1 LDKIDLIICQLLL
14 NNSRMSYREIAEKM
28 DLSITAVHNRIQIL
42 VDMGVIRKFT
52 ASLSI
57 IAQNAIHILI
67 YGVSK
72 VISINNV
79 KAKLENHG
87 NIYWL
92 AVAGG
97 NTLYVGAYL
106 RNIAELDALVKFVR
120 ETAEMPEPT
129 VGLTG
134 SPIPAALKNI
144 QIKTALC
151 ELDYKI
157 IRSLKENSRKPISNV
172 ADEVGVSVKTA
183 RRRLDYMRK
192 NFLIQLS
199 IEWYPDESND
209 IISIFHIRFRTE
221 SPPNS
226 ADVILQKY
234 YPRTLFYWSFS
245 NIPGSYVFMIWTP
258 TSKELREIRE
268 SFEQETS
275 IQSVTPNV
283 IYTGYILK
291 SWRDEIP

>member
-1 LDKIDLIICQLLL
+1 MDKIDLIICQLLL

>member
-1 LDKIDLIICQLLL
+1 
-14 NNSRMSYREIAEKM
+14 MSYREIAEKM

>member
-1 LDKIDLIICQLLL
+1 
-14 NNSRMSYREIAEKM
+14 MSYREIAEKM

-221 SPPNS
+221 SPPTR
-226 ADVILQKY
+226 L
-234 YPRTLFYWSFS
+234 T
-245 NIPGSYVFMIWTP
+245 
-258 TSKELREIRE
+258 
-268 SFEQETS
+268 
-275 IQSVTPNV
+275 
-283 IYTGYILK
+283 
-291 SWRDEIP
+291 